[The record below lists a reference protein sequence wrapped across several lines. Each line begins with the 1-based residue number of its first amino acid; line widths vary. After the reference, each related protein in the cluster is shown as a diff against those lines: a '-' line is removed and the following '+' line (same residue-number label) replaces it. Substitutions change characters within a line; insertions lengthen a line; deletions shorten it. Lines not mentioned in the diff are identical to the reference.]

1 MNKINYA
8 KSVITELLHEAG
20 ITVNGGAPYD
30 IQIHNEQFYAA
41 VLADKDLGLGE
52 SYMDGW
58 WDCPRVDLFI
68 DKAIRAGV
76 DKKIKTNFKFL
87 FKLLLAKLIN
97 FQSKSRAFEVGRKH
111 YDIGNDL
118 FTAML
123 DKEMNY
129 TCGYWKNAQDLDAAQ
144 IAKLELTCKKLK
156 LQPGM
161 SLLDIGCGWGA
172 LAKYAA
178 KNFGVNVVGITI
190 SKEQAELAQKRCQ
203 GLSVEIRLQDY
214 RDINQKF
221 DRIVS
226 LGMFEHVGH
235 LNYATYMDVVNR
247 NLDDDGLFLLHT
259 IGSNITTTTTNAWI
273 NKYIFPNGML
283 PSIVQISKAF
293 EGKFVMEDWHNFGA
307 YYYPTLLAWHQNFN
321 QHWDELKS
329 SYDERFRRMWNFYLL
344 YSAGG
349 FKSCILQLWQ
359 IVLSKNG
366 IEGGYDA
373 PR

>member
-1 MNKINYA
+1 LNKINYA